1 MTKIFLSLGLAA
13 VLFSCADKASQTT
26 TATSDSF
33 NLSEVKKSIEATN
46 KQFSDA
52 VGKGDSAT
60 VVSFYHSDAKVY
72 PPNMPEGKSS
82 VLGSMSKQL
91 PAMGVKSFTVN
102 TSDVTGN
109 AEQVVETGTWEMGD
123 GSKKVDNGKYIVV
136 WKKENGNWKV
146 WRDIWNSDNPPPP
159 PPSK

>member
-1 MTKIFLSLGLAA
+1 MNKTFLSLGLAA
-13 VLFSCADKASQTT
+13 LLFSCADNASQST

-33 NLSEVKKSIEATN
+33 DLSEVKKSIDATN

-52 VGKGDSAT
+52 VVKGDSAT
-60 VVSFYHSDAKVY
+60 VVSLYHSEAKLY

-91 PAMGVKSFTVN
+91 LGMGVKSFTL
-102 TSDVTGN
+102 TAGEVTGN
-109 AEQVVETGTWEMGD
+109 ADQVVETGTWEMGD
-123 GSKKVDNGKYIVV
+123 GSKAIDKGKYIVV
-136 WKKENGNWKV
+136 WKKENGNWKL

-159 PPSK
+159 AK